1 MESHAVNK
9 NPLVRALNLLVGM
22 LVLAIG
28 LALAWGK

>member
-9 NPLVRALNLLVGM
+9 NPLVRALNVLAGV

-28 LALAWGK
+28 FAVAWGK